1 MYVWWPL
8 RINFCTWAIFLKF
21 TIRVENICTR
31 NVSLQLPLV
40 LEGANLV
47 LEGANFRC
55 VRRWGLGRTIRA
67 CSVWS
72 RPMWPHRAQYIT
84 IFFYFISLY
93 TMLDWNSNRIY
104 LTDVNL
110 TFPFAASELMWY
122 RGGEWYLRV
131 QRGRGQSQGWHP
143 NQGPRKGG
151 KYKISIWLYIN
162 IQIME
167 VFPHPITSQPYIV
180 S

>member
-8 RINFCTWAIFLKF
+8 RINFCTLAIFLKF

-55 VRRWGLGRTIRA
+55 VRRWELGRTIRA

-72 RPMWPHRAQYIT
+72 RPWWPHRAQYIT
-84 IFFYFISLY
+84 LFFISISLY
-93 TMLDWNSNRIY
+93 TMLDWNSNHIY
-104 LTDVNL
+104 LTVVNL
-110 TFPFAASELMWY
+110 TFSFCSLWTY
-122 RGGEWYLRV
+122 VISRGWVVSPCPKRTRSIAGLTSKSRTP
-131 QRGRGQSQGWHP
+131 QRR
-143 NQGPRKGG
+143 
-151 KYKISIWLYIN
+151 
-162 IQIME
+162 
-167 VFPHPITSQPYIV
+167 
-180 S
+180 